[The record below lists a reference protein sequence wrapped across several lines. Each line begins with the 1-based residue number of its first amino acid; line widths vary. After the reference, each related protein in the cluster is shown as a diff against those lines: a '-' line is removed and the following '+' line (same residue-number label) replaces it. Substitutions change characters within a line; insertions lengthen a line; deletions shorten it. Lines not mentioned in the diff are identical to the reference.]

1 VLRVVSPSGSGTIC
15 RVRSL
20 PSMPALG
27 IIAHPTNPSQLDLY
41 PFSRVESELPYYCC
55 TVRIT
60 EVRGTLPS
68 RRATA
73 VRLVL
78 HPPSSSPTSHHLL
91 INFDQLKSKHP
102 GRSLPGLA
110 ETHHSSFHAEFAW
123 SGLQRARTK
132 QNSSQ
137 VFHLALNYNSLLC
150 RGTDLERK
158 SRAYHLQANPH
169 PPPPH
174 LKLLSPTLSASP
186 CLYSLATT
194 SSYPYMLVA

>member
-1 VLRVVSPSGSGTIC
+1 
-15 RVRSL
+15 
-20 PSMPALG
+20 MPALG

-158 SRAYHLQANPH
+158 SRAYHLQANPY
-169 PPPPH
+169 PPPTSNSCH
-174 LKLLSPTLSASP
+174 LPCQLHLVSTLWLLLPLILTCSWPSLSVLHHRSLTVQVLLSCISWG
-186 CLYSLATT
+186 
-194 SSYPYMLVA
+194 

>member
-1 VLRVVSPSGSGTIC
+1 MVLLHTPPIPHNLTCILFRV
-15 RVRSL
+15 L
-20 PSMPALG
+20 
-27 IIAHPTNPSQLDLY
+27 NPSYLTTVVLSVLLRLEVPY
-41 PFSRVESELPYYCC
+41 PLVEQQ
-55 TVRIT
+55 
-60 EVRGTLPS
+60 PS
-68 RRATA
+68 AWCFI
-73 VRLVL
+73 
-78 HPPSSSPTSHHLL
+78 HPVPHHLL
-91 INFDQLKSKHP
+91 INFHQLKSKHP

-110 ETHHSSFHAEFAW
+110 ETHHSSFHAELAW

-169 PPPPH
+169 SPPPH

>member
-1 VLRVVSPSGSGTIC
+1 
-15 RVRSL
+15 
-20 PSMPALG
+20 MPALG

-169 PPPPH
+169 SPPPPQT
-174 LKLLSPTLSASP
+174 LVTYLVSFTLSLLFGYYFLLSLHARG
-186 CLYSLATT
+186 
-194 SSYPYMLVA
+194 LVYRCFIIEV